1 MGCPH
6 YVVID
11 RKPENGME
19 LQNIACGKTGVLLG
33 LKLVKS
39 ANISN
44 ESGGEAAQ
52 SEIETSGTY
61 GTKVLKE
68 LCRPWCGYS
77 RLCCAD
83 SYFASVDAAI
93 SLLRMGMG
101 FTGVVKNGTKEYP
114 VSFFNSYPLYEKG
127 DWVTLFAT
135 ETIDGVDMD
144 IAALCWVDRHRRQ
157 FVSTVGDV
165 KSETTQERTRWRQFE
180 DGACPTECGVRMPL
194 AVAQY
199 YDVAGIIDRHNRVR
213 QDGLDLEK
221 MIGTHNWALR
231 LGTTILGMI
240 MTDTR
245 HVYNF
250 GRGGR
255 KTLSPYA
262 MFCRLGEELV
272 DNDFDNAGVYRHDVE
287 YYEEDDNNED
297 VWSAFP
303 ELQPTSNRTQ
313 SGPEP
318 HSPTRLEQMKCA
330 SGCGKKLHG
339 SVLLVWNR
347 LSGLRTAIRGLDVV
361 VFLITC
367 RSMHTT
373 ISTTE

>member
-1 MGCPH
+1 
-6 YVVID
+6 
-11 RKPENGME
+11 
-19 LQNIACGKTGVLLG
+19 
-33 LKLVKS
+33 
-39 ANISN
+39 
-44 ESGGEAAQ
+44 
-52 SEIETSGTY
+52 
-61 GTKVLKE
+61 
-68 LCRPWCGYS
+68 
-77 RLCCAD
+77 
-83 SYFASVDAAI
+83 
-93 SLLRMGMG
+93 
-101 FTGVVKNGTKEYP
+101 
-114 VSFFNSYPLYEKG
+114 
-127 DWVTLFAT
+127 
-135 ETIDGVDMD
+135 
-144 IAALCWVDRHRRQ
+144 
-157 FVSTVGDV
+157 
-165 KSETTQERTRWRQFE
+165 
-180 DGACPTECGVRMPL
+180 MPL

-318 HSPTRLEQMKCA
+318 HSPTRLQQMKCA